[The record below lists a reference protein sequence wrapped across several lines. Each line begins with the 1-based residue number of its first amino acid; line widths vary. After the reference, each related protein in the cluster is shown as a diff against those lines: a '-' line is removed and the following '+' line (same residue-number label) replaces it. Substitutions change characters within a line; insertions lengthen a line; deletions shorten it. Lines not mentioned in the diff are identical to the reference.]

1 MTPATCRQEVT
12 RVCKK
17 LGHSERKVCKA
28 LDQNRSTQRYELKM
42 PKRDK
47 PLISLVKKQIQKRK
61 HRKYGYRRIC
71 EILCRIGL
79 LVNHKRIYRLWHK
92 EGFHLKRKEK
102 RGKRKNTGAS
112 ENACDRRPAE
122 YMDHIWSY
130 DFIEEKL
137 QNKRKVRV
145 LNIVDEFTHE
155 CLASEAERRFKGYD
169 VAEVL
174 RYLFMVRGCP
184 EYIRSDNGPE
194 FYSAAVINVMDE
206 FGVKPLYVKPAS
218 PWENGYI
225 ESFNARMR
233 DELLD
238 GEIFLT
244 LAETKYV
251 VDRWRMD
258 YNHYRPHS
266 SLEYMTPSEF
276 AKLCIE
282 TDCRRTQQKPLDMS
296 TGYGV
301 EKSETL
307 S

>member
-1 MTPATCRQEVT
+1 MQVRE
-12 RVCKK
+12 K

-42 PKRDK
+42 PERDK
-47 PLISLVKKQIQKRK
+47 PLVKKIKDQVQKRR

-71 EILCRIGL
+71 EILCSMGL
-79 LVNHKRIYRLWHK
+79 LVNHKRIYRLWRK
-92 EGFHLKRKEK
+92 EQLHLKRKEK
-102 RGKRKNTGAS
+102 RGKRKSTGAS
-112 ENACDRRPAE
+112 ENACHRRPAE

-130 DFIEEKL
+130 DFVAEKL

-155 CLASEAERRFKGYD
+155 CLASEAEHRFKGHD

-184 EYIRSDNGPE
+184 EYIRSDNGSE
-194 FYSAAVINVMDE
+194 FYSAAVQNVMDE

-251 VDRWRMD
+251 VNRWRMD

-266 SLEYMTPSEF
+266 SLGYMRPADF

-282 TDCRRTQQKPLDMS
+282 MDCRRTQPKQLDTS
-296 TGYGV
+296 IKYGV
-301 EKSETL
+301 EKKEIL

>member
-1 MTPATCRQEVT
+1 LRKEAVKRVT
-12 RVCKK
+12 KK
-17 LGHSERKVCKA
+17 LGHSQRRVCKI
-28 LDQNRSTQRYELKM
+28 LGQCRNTQRYKLKQ
-42 PKRDK
+42 PEKDKR
-47 PLISLVKKQIQKRK
+47 LVEAIKKKLQDRR

-71 EILCRIGL
+71 AILRSPGFW
-79 LVNHKRIYRLWHK
+79 VNHKRVYRIWKEHK
-92 EGFHLKRKEK
+92 LYLKRRAK

-112 ENACDRRPAE
+112 ANACDRRPAV
-122 YMDHIWSY
+122 YMNHIWSY

-145 LNIVDEFTHE
+145 LNVVDEFTHE
-155 CLASEAERRFKGYD
+155 CLASEAQRKFKGHD
-169 VAEVL
+169 VAGVL

-184 EYIRSDNGPE
+184 EFIRSDNGPE
-194 FYSAAVINVMDE
+194 FYSGAVEDVMDE
-206 FGVKPLYVKPAS
+206 FGVKSLFVKPAS
-218 PWENGYI
+218 PWENGYV

-244 LAETKYV
+244 LAEVKYV

-266 SLEYMTPSEF
+266 SLSYMTPAAF
-276 AKLCIE
+276 GQLCIE
-282 TDCRRTQQKPLDMS
+282 TDCCKDQPKQEMTRVNC
-296 TGYGV
+296 GV
-301 EKSETL
+301 NKKGIL

>member
-1 MTPATCRQEVT
+1 MP
-12 RVCKK
+12 
-17 LGHSERKVCKA
+17 ER
-28 LDQNRSTQRYELKM
+28 DR
-42 PKRDK
+42 
-47 PLISLVKKQIQKRK
+47 PLIEEIKDQVQKRK
-61 HRKYGYRRIC
+61 HRRYGYRRIC
-71 EILCRIGL
+71 EILCRMGL
-79 LVNHKRIYRLWHK
+79 LVNHKRVYRLWRN
-92 EGFHLKRKEK
+92 EGLHLKRKEK

-112 ENACDRRPAE
+112 KNACDRKPSE

-155 CLASEAERRFKGYD
+155 CLASEAEHHFKGHD

-184 EYIRSDNGPE
+184 EYIRSDNGSE

-206 FGVKPLYVKPAS
+206 FGVRPLYVKPAS
-218 PWENGYI
+218 PWENGYV

-251 VDRWRMD
+251 VNRWRMD

-266 SLEYMTPSEF
+266 SLEYMTPAEF
-276 AKLCIE
+276 AKLCID
-282 TDCRRTQQKPLDMS
+282 TDCRKTQKKQLDMS
-296 TGYGV
+296 MKYGA
-301 EKSETL
+301 ESKEIL

>member
-1 MTPATCRQEVT
+1 
-12 RVCKK
+12 
-17 LGHSERKVCKA
+17 
-28 LDQNRSTQRYELKM
+28 M
-42 PKRDK
+42 PKKDQH
-47 PLISLVKKQIQKRK
+47 LTSVIKKQVQKRR

-71 EILCRIGL
+71 EILCRMGL
-79 LVNHKRIYRLWHK
+79 LVNHKRIYRLWHN
-92 EGFHLKRKEK
+92 EGLHLKRKER

-112 ENACDRRPAE
+112 KNACDRRPSE

-155 CLASEAERRFKGYD
+155 CLASEAERHFKGHD

-184 EYIRSDNGPE
+184 EYIRSDNGSE
-194 FYSAAVINVMDE
+194 FYSKAVKDVMDE
-206 FGVKPLYVKPAS
+206 FVVKPLFVKPAS
-218 PWENGYI
+218 PWENGYV

-238 GEIFLT
+238 GEILLT

-266 SLEYMTPSEF
+266 SLAYMTPADF
-276 AKLCIE
+276 ASLCIE
-282 TDCRRTQQKPLDMS
+282 TDCRRRRGKQLNMS
-296 TGYGV
+296 
-301 EKSETL
+301 SEYEVKCEEML

>member
-1 MTPATCRQEVT
+1 
-12 RVCKK
+12 
-17 LGHSERKVCKA
+17 
-28 LDQNRSTQRYELKM
+28 M
-42 PKRDK
+42 PEKDLR
-47 PLISLVKKQIQKRK
+47 LLNMLKKQIQKKK

-71 EILCRIGL
+71 EILCRNSH
-79 LVNHKRIYRLWHK
+79 LVNHKRVYRLWK
-92 EGFHLKRKEK
+92 KYDLHLKPKAK
-102 RGKRKNTGAS
+102 RGKRTNEGAS
-112 ENACDRRPAE
+112 VNACDRKPSE
-122 YMDHIWSY
+122 YMNHIWSY

-145 LNIVDEFTHE
+145 LNVVDEFTHE
-155 CLASEAERRFKGYD
+155 CLASEAEHRFKSYD

-184 EYIRSDNGPE
+184 EYIRSDNGRE
-194 FYSAAVINVMDE
+194 FYSKNVKKVLDE
-206 FGVKPLYVKPAS
+206 FGVKPLFIKPAS
-218 PWENGYI
+218 PWENGYV

-266 SLEYMTPSEF
+266 SLSYMTPAQFGRLCVENDCCKDATKAETMRSE
-276 AKLCIE
+276 
-282 TDCRRTQQKPLDMS
+282 
-296 TGYGV
+296 YGV
-301 EKSETL
+301 KLYGIL
-307 S
+307 SQNLY

>member
-1 MTPATCRQEVT
+1 M
-12 RVCKK
+12 KK
-17 LGHSERKVCKA
+17 LGHSQRRVCKVVG
-28 LDQNRSTQRYELKM
+28 QCRNTQRYKLKL
-42 PKRDK
+42 PEKDK
-47 PLISLVKKQIQKRK
+47 QLVEAIKKQLQDKR

-71 EILCRIGL
+71 AILCSPDSW
-79 LVNHKRIYRLWHK
+79 VNHKRVYRVWK
-92 EGFHLKRKEK
+92 EYKLYLKRKVK

-112 ENACDRRPAE
+112 ANACDRRPAV
-122 YMDHIWSY
+122 YMNHIWSY
-130 DFIEEKL
+130 DFIEDKL

-155 CLASEAERRFKGYD
+155 CLASQAQRKFKGHD
-169 VAEVL
+169 VASVL

-184 EYIRSDNGPE
+184 EYIRSDNGSE
-194 FYSAAVINVMDE
+194 FYSTAVKDVMDE
-206 FGVKPLYVKPAS
+206 FSVKPLFVKPAS
-218 PWENGYI
+218 PWENGYV

-244 LAETKYV
+244 LAEVKYI

-266 SLEYMTPSEF
+266 SLSYMTPAEF
-276 AKLCIE
+276 GRLCIE
-282 TDCRRTQQKPLDMS
+282 TDCCRNQAMQELTRVN
-296 TGYGV
+296 YGV
-301 EKSETL
+301 DEQRIL

>member
-1 MTPATCRQEVT
+1 MP
-12 RVCKK
+12 
-17 LGHSERKVCKA
+17 ERDNLLTSVVKV
-28 LDQNRSTQRYELKM
+28 
-42 PKRDK
+42 
-47 PLISLVKKQIQKRK
+47 QIQKSR

-79 LVNHKRIYRLWHK
+79 WVNHKRIYRLWHK
-92 EGFHLKRKEK
+92 EGWHLKRKLK
-102 RGKRKNTGAS
+102 RGKRKSTGAS
-112 ENACDRRPAE
+112 ENACDRKSSE

-130 DFIEEKL
+130 DFVEEKL

-155 CLASEAERRFKGYD
+155 CLASEAERCFKSYS
-169 VAEVL
+169 VADVL

-184 EYIRSDNGPE
+184 EYIRSDNGSE
-194 FYSAAVINVMDE
+194 FYSAAVKDVMDE
-206 FGVKPLYVKPAS
+206 FGVKPLFVKPAS
-218 PWENGYI
+218 PWENGYV

-266 SLEYMTPSEF
+266 SLSYMTPAAF
-276 AKLCIE
+276 AQLCIE
-282 TDCRRTQQKPLDMS
+282 TDCRRTKRKMMDMS
-296 TGYGV
+296 IKYGV
-301 EKSETL
+301 ERTGIL
-307 S
+307 SQ

>member
-1 MTPATCRQEVT
+1 MP
-12 RVCKK
+12 
-17 LGHSERKVCKA
+17 ERDRLLTVV
-28 LDQNRSTQRYELKM
+28 
-42 PKRDK
+42 
-47 PLISLVKKQIQKRK
+47 IKKQVQKKK

-71 EILCRIGL
+71 EILLRMGL
-79 LVNHKRIYRLWHK
+79 WVNHKRVYRLWRK
-92 EGFHLKRKEK
+92 EGLHLKRKIK

-112 ENACDRRPAE
+112 ENACDRKPAE

-137 QNKRKVRV
+137 ENKRKVRV

-155 CLASEAERRFKGYD
+155 CLASEAERKFKGHD
-169 VAEVL
+169 VADVL

-184 EYIRSDNGPE
+184 EYVRSDNGPE
-194 FYSAAVINVMDE
+194 FYSKAVEDVMDE
-206 FGVKPLYVKPAS
+206 FGVKPLFVKPAS
-218 PWENGYI
+218 PWENGYV

-244 LAETKYV
+244 LAEMKYV

-266 SLEYMTPSEF
+266 SLAYMTPAEF
-276 AKLCIE
+276 SRLCIE
-282 TDCRRTQQKPLDMS
+282 TDCRKEQRKQMNLS
-296 TGYGV
+296 IEYGV
-301 EKSETL
+301 KKKEIL

>member
-1 MTPATCRQEVT
+1 VTRRQEIT

-42 PKRDK
+42 PEKD
-47 PLISLVKKQIQKRK
+47 SQLVEHIKEQVQKRK

-71 EILCRIGL
+71 EILCRMGL
-79 LVNHKRIYRLWHK
+79 LINHKRVYRLWHN
-92 EGFHLKRKEK
+92 EGLHLKRKGK
-102 RGKRKNTGAS
+102 RGKRKNSGAS
-112 ENACDRRPAE
+112 ENACDRKRSE

-137 QNKRKVRV
+137 QNRRKVRV

-155 CLASEAERRFKGYD
+155 CLASEAERKFKGYG
-169 VAEVL
+169 VADVL

-194 FYSAAVINVMDE
+194 FYSKAVKDVMDE
-206 FGVKPLYVKPAS
+206 FGVKPLFVKPAS
-218 PWENGYI
+218 PWENGYV

-244 LAETKYV
+244 LVEMKYV

-266 SLEYMTPSEF
+266 SLAYMTPAEF
-276 AKLCIE
+276 ARLCIE
-282 TDCRRTQQKPLDMS
+282 TDCRRRQRKQLNMS
-296 TGYGV
+296 IEYGV
-301 EKSETL
+301 NCKEIL

>member
-1 MTPATCRQEVT
+1 M
-12 RVCKK
+12 
-17 LGHSERKVCKA
+17 
-28 LDQNRSTQRYELKM
+28 
-42 PKRDK
+42 
-47 PLISLVKKQIQKRK
+47 
-61 HRKYGYRRIC
+61 
-71 EILCRIGL
+71 GL
-79 LVNHKRIYRLWHK
+79 LVNHKRIYRLWRN
-92 EGFHLKRKEK
+92 EGLHLKRKEK
-102 RGKRKNTGAS
+102 RGKRKHTGAS
-112 ENACDRRPAE
+112 ENACDRLPAE

-155 CLASEAERRFKGYD
+155 CLVSEAERRFKGHD

-184 EYIRSDNGPE
+184 EYIRSDNGSE

-206 FGVKPLYVKPAS
+206 FGVKPLFVKPAS
-218 PWENGYI
+218 PWENGYV

-251 VDRWRMD
+251 VNRWRMD

-266 SLEYMTPSEF
+266 SLSYMTPAEF
-276 AKLCIE
+276 AKMCIE
-282 TDCRRTQQKPLDMS
+282 TGCCKDNAKPENVEQN
-296 TGYGV
+296 YGV
-301 EKSETL
+301 KWKEML